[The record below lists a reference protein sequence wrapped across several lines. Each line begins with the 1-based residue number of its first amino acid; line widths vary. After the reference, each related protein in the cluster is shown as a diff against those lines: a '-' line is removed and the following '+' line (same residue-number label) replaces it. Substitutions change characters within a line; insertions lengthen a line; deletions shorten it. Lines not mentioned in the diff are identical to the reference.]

1 MNESNEKE
9 INLIDES
16 CESEENKEL
25 KDNST
30 GISSEKLETKG
41 LKLKKSTKERLNTLQ
56 SSFGDAETMISAL
69 LNQYES
75 LKIQSDSKFADRKAE
90 IEKFNY
96 LLDSIRGSY
105 LNSLDMA
112 TYLEEKYNEKF
123 EGEIK
128 KRERLILSIQDQN
141 SELMKEV
148 KEKDK
153 VVIEREN
160 ELKEVK
166 ESYSRINV
174 LLSTLEKDTNEKS
187 LVIQNLQSHIES
199 LKKLVEDDNSLK
211 EEKEEM
217 SLRIAKL
224 QEQATNYEFSKKE
237 IHSLN
242 SEIQKYKNEVIELKE
257 ELKKER
263 EYSNELNNKL
273 HSLLMKN
280 SSEVSALKDHFANEI
295 KILESEKIQLTQENN
310 KSILKLKEVIYQL
323 NLELELLKTK

>member
-112 TYLEEKYNEKF
+112 TYLEEK
-123 EGEIK
+123 
-128 KRERLILSIQDQN
+128 
-141 SELMKEV
+141 
-148 KEKDK
+148 
-153 VVIEREN
+153 
-160 ELKEVK
+160 
-166 ESYSRINV
+166 
-174 LLSTLEKDTNEKS
+174 
-187 LVIQNLQSHIES
+187 
-199 LKKLVEDDNSLK
+199 
-211 EEKEEM
+211 
-217 SLRIAKL
+217 
-224 QEQATNYEFSKKE
+224 
-237 IHSLN
+237 
-242 SEIQKYKNEVIELKE
+242 
-257 ELKKER
+257 
-263 EYSNELNNKL
+263 
-273 HSLLMKN
+273 
-280 SSEVSALKDHFANEI
+280 
-295 KILESEKIQLTQENN
+295 
-310 KSILKLKEVIYQL
+310 
-323 NLELELLKTK
+323 

>member
-1 MNESNEKE
+1 MSESNEKE

-56 SSFGDAETMISAL
+56 SSFGDAETMISVL

-153 VVIEREN
+153 VIIEREN

-217 SLRIAKL
+217 SLKIAKL

>member
-1 MNESNEKE
+1 
-9 INLIDES
+9 
-16 CESEENKEL
+16 
-25 KDNST
+25 
-30 GISSEKLETKG
+30 
-41 LKLKKSTKERLNTLQ
+41 
-56 SSFGDAETMISAL
+56 
-69 LNQYES
+69 
-75 LKIQSDSKFADRKAE
+75 
-90 IEKFNY
+90 
-96 LLDSIRGSY
+96 
-105 LNSLDMA
+105 
-112 TYLEEKYNEKF
+112 
-123 EGEIK
+123 
-128 KRERLILSIQDQN
+128 
-141 SELMKEV
+141 
-148 KEKDK
+148 
-153 VVIEREN
+153 
-160 ELKEVK
+160 
-166 ESYSRINV
+166 
-174 LLSTLEKDTNEKS
+174 
-187 LVIQNLQSHIES
+187 
-199 LKKLVEDDNSLK
+199 
-211 EEKEEM
+211 M